1 MEKMFGS
8 FCLFSQPPF
17 FLNVCNIKQSSC
29 LGMIE
34 INPSIHVLHFQICF
48 LFNRLHGFLMFVPS
62 LFFSSLSTFK
72 CEEVWGFFLTSQEN
86 LSSRNFIL
94 YLLCFIPLQSLRA
107 SQGLFSVQGF
117 FFFFGSVPFVR
128 KSFQSL
134 PVLFSG
140 IKYVIRT

>member
-1 MEKMFGS
+1 MV
-8 FCLFSQPPF
+8 
-17 FLNVCNIKQSSC
+17 NVCNIKQSSC

-48 LFNRLHGFLMFVPS
+48 LFNRLHGFLMFVPFFFS
-62 LFFSSLSTFK
+62 LFTFK
-72 CEEVWGFFLTSQEN
+72 YEEVWGFFLTSQEN

-117 FFFFGSVPFVR
+117 FFFGSVPFVR